1 MPETPE
7 PPLLNPVLTLQMDP
21 RPEPRPG
28 GGKDASKIVTSR
40 LLQQQEVLASACEQ
54 IFRQRA
60 HYPTYAG
67 KVHLI
72 ASMYDDSFAPSHTPR
87 DLFNEDMGC
96 RLVAPFTRGYL
107 IEATIDYLPL
117 LAGRIGKPN
126 NTASRVDISRVEK
139 LSAFDQEA
147 VLRGREIDQLWDKAP
162 ELDDGKLFAV
172 RFAPF
177 RDDEARSRTTGN
189 DRSSVLGRHPFAR
202 LSGLA
207 AASTR
212 G

>member
-1 MPETPE
+1 
-7 PPLLNPVLTLQMDP
+7 
-21 RPEPRPG
+21 
-28 GGKDASKIVTSR
+28 
-40 LLQQQEVLASACEQ
+40 
-54 IFRQRA
+54 
-60 HYPTYAG
+60 
-67 KVHLI
+67 
-72 ASMYDDSFAPSHTPR
+72 MYDDSFAPSHTPR

-172 RFAPF
+172 RFTPF
-177 RDDEARSRTTGN
+177 RDDEARRALLATIDRLSSEGILLPVYPVLRLPRPEDSDELSEQLVPVETAGQTSIARALRTYRNTG
-189 DRSSVLGRHPFAR
+189 FAR
-202 LSGLA
+202 ASVIFRRREALAQFVASG
-207 AASTR
+207 ASYRIGPCKATQPC
-212 G
+212 GSG

>member
-87 DLFNEDMGC
+87 DLFNEDLGC
-96 RLVAPFTRGYL
+96 RLVAPFTRG
-107 IEATIDYLPL
+107 LPNRGNHRL
-117 LAGRIGKPN
+117 LAATGRQHRQTQQHGFSCRYL
-126 NTASRVDISRVEK
+126 ASGEVEC
-139 LSAFDQEA
+139 
-147 VLRGREIDQLWDKAP
+147 V
-162 ELDDGKLFAV
+162 
-172 RFAPF
+172 
-177 RDDEARSRTTGN
+177 
-189 DRSSVLGRHPFAR
+189 
-202 LSGLA
+202 
-207 AASTR
+207 
-212 G
+212 